1 MAKVEAPCLP
11 ASLIHLAD
19 VNSFAG
25 NRGKLSQE
33 SYNRYVDRI
42 MSWNITDSSNVW
54 YTPMYCMAP
63 WSVRRMIA
71 GMDMFFKS
79 QIHITETKPVDC
91 GQQQLSLF

>member
-25 NRGKLSQE
+25 NRGKLSQK

-42 MSWNITDSSNVW
+42 MRGFYLKEGASKWQ
-54 YTPMYCMAP
+54 
-63 WSVRRMIA
+63 R
-71 GMDMFFKS
+71 
-79 QIHITETKPVDC
+79 Q
-91 GQQQLSLF
+91 

>member
-25 NRGKLSQE
+25 NRGKLSQPATAVD
-33 SYNRYVDRI
+33 NRGLIPGD
-42 MSWNITDSSNVW
+42 DSSNVW